1 MRYFK
6 YENTNHSVN
15 TYEKDLYKSLSK
27 EEKRIVRKDKL
38 IRRFANAVGVIVFC
52 LVFVLVCGSF
62 EMTSFPSIFVLR
74 LLCYIFVGLFIVCGF
89 SFGVAAGLLTAT
101 FINKLTNDT
110 ATEIMQKY
118 TCQRKN
124 YLKDYYGI
132 DEPYK
137 VTKCY
142 EASDKRFVG
151 KDVCLFTK
159 VGELRITVDMV
170 NNYIQEE
177 SDLGCCAFRFDE
189 IKVQESSFD
198 NMVATEIS
206 DGENVFLLGRRAMG
220 YIKSNVIDRNVN

>member
-27 EEKRIVRKDKL
+27 EEKRIVRKDKI

-52 LVFVLVCGSF
+52 LVFALVCGSF
-62 EMTSFPSIFVLR
+62 EMMSFPSIFVLR

-89 SFGVAAGLLTAT
+89 IVGVATGLLTAT

-110 ATEIMQKY
+110 AAEILLKY
-118 TCQRKN
+118 TCQRNN

-132 DEPYK
+132 GEPYK

-142 EASDKRFVG
+142 DASDKRFVG

-159 VGELRITVDMV
+159 DGELRITVDMV

-177 SDLGCCAFRFDE
+177 SDLGCYAFEFDQ
-189 IKVQESSFD
+189 IKVQESVFD
-198 NMVATEIS
+198 NMIATEIS
-206 DGENVFLLGRRAMG
+206 DGENQFLLGRRAMG
-220 YIKSNVIDRNVN
+220 YIKQLN